1 MDDGCR
7 QKASPNLNVD
17 LTILSFDVLEELMRT
32 IRAGLLCDYAE
43 NAEEYCVWEWA
54 ITLGGLT
61 HDIATS
67 VHMLVTHNIVR
78 APMILNRSL
87 SEYRVRLRYYMKHPD
102 VAVKH
107 ISRFETELR
116 SAVSARPI
124 GELEGQMPAELI
136 EGVRDLLEG
145 ETVKVPHLSIRQMFD
160 DVYDDK
166 SKLLYDLHYAVGSAF
181 AHGTVLATSDVF
193 RRSDKDDKTTFTFH
207 PQSNVFSLNKT
218 LGEAVGHALEI
229 LHHVSM
235 VFRVESRHPELH
247 DRFAALLDLIEPDI
261 SRPDVSS

>member
-7 QKASPNLNVD
+7 QKASPDLNVD
-17 LTILSFDVLEELMRT
+17 LTILSFEVLAELMRT
-32 IRAGLLCDYAE
+32 VRAGLLCDNAQT
-43 NAEEYCVWEWA
+43 AEEYCVWEWA
-54 ITLGGLT
+54 VTLGGLT

-67 VHMLVTHNIVR
+67 VHMLVTHNNVR

-102 VAVKH
+102 VAVTH
-107 ISRFETELR
+107 MSRFETELR

-124 GELEGQMPAELI
+124 EELETKMSAELV
-136 EGVRDLLEG
+136 EGMRDLFEG
-145 ETVKVPHLSIRQMFD
+145 ETVKVPRLSIRQMFD
-160 DVYDDK
+160 DVHEDK

-181 AHGTVLATSDVF
+181 AHGTVLATGDVF
-193 RRSDKDDKTTFTFH
+193 RRSDKDDKSAYTFH
-207 PQSNVFSLNKT
+207 PQSNVFSLDKT

-235 VFRVESRHPELH
+235 VFRVESNHSELH
-247 DRFAALLDLIEPDI
+247 DRFAVLL
-261 SRPDVSS
+261 V